1 MPTFGRAGNSVCRSS
16 ARSAAVDRHH
26 TGECDDW
33 AIAAFVIQAARQALG
48 VETNQ
53 TPEEPTVE
61 EPMEPLPP
69 ELVYT

>member
-1 MPTFGRAGNSVCRSS
+1 LFVDRTPEAPPSSVIIQENTTTGRSRRSS
-16 ARSAAVDRHH
+16 FKPRGRLSALKR
-26 TGECDDW
+26 
-33 AIAAFVIQAARQALG
+33 I
-48 VETNQ
+48 Q